1 MKFSLLKV
9 GTVTILA
16 SSLFT
21 GVAFA
26 ETETTSSESVSC
38 NQCYLKIL
46 LFRIAMKC

>member
-26 ETETTSSESVSC
+26 ETETVSSDSASES
-38 NQCYLKIL
+38 K
-46 LFRIAMKC
+46 R

>member
-1 MKFSLLKV
+1 MKSSLLKV

-26 ETETTSSESVSC
+26 ETETTSSESVSVIKA
-38 NQCYLKIL
+38 Y
-46 LFRIAMKC
+46 